1 MTNHIKCGGVHRFHM
16 SYVSTVAAAPQAIYF
31 SRTKIFD
38 LSRRFLRRM
47 NTESCQKAR
56 QTDESG
62 AGITETNKKIP
73 IHSELKTLIDLTAD
87 FLPDPPSPE
96 KRFLRYIVHRRKDL
110 IIMRRQHPPS
120 NFSIFRIDNYPYGG
134 VKDSGFG
141 REGVRYAME
150 SMTEPKVLVIASA

>member
-1 MTNHIKCGGVHRFHM
+1 MTNHIKCGRVHRFHM

-31 SRTKIFD
+31 PRTKIFD

-62 AGITETNKKIP
+62 AGVTETNKKIP

-87 FLPDPPSPE
+87 FVPDPTSPE
-96 KRFLRYIVHRRKDL
+96 IVRYIWKRAGKKEIVRIKVSHDFSSRMAEAKIDC
-110 IIMRRQHPPS
+110 MRLTV
-120 NFSIFRIDNYPYGG
+120 IL
-134 VKDSGFG
+134 G
-141 REGVRYAME
+141 RFPV
-150 SMTEPKVLVIASA
+150 P